1 MRVFLQK
8 KLDGSLAS
16 GCETSEA
23 LLRKLSA
30 GEAIE
35 VDWKTRN
42 TRSVRWHRR
51 YWALCN
57 LIYQNVERITV
68 AGEVIEFN
76 STDKVHLTL
85 KGLAGLVDGVIVL
98 PDGQRAYL
106 IRSIA
111 FDAMTADEWADAWKK
126 MMDVVHQNILPQVS
140 IADIEN
146 EIAKVAA

>member
-8 KLDGSLAS
+8 SVAGLKP

-23 LLRKLSA
+23 LMRKLSI

-57 LIYQNVERITV
+57 LIYQSVEGVTI
-68 AGEVIEFN
+68 AGEYVEFN
-76 STDKVHLTL
+76 SVDKVHLTI

-98 PDGQRAYL
+98 PDGVRAYL

-111 FDAMTADEWADAWKK
+111 FDAMTAEEWSKAWDQLVIATHK
-126 MMDVVHQNILPQVS
+126 HILPQVT
-140 IADIEN
+140 IADLEN

>member
-8 KLDGSLAS
+8 KLTGLAP

-23 LLRKLSA
+23 LMRKLGI

-57 LIYQNVERITV
+57 MIYQNVERITV

-76 STDKVHLTL
+76 SVDKVHLTL

-98 PDGQRAYL
+98 PTGERAYL

-111 FDAMTADEWADAWKK
+111 FDAMTAEEWADAWKK
-126 MMDVVHQNILPQVS
+126 IVDVVHAKILPNVS
-140 IADIEN
+140 IAEIEN
-146 EIAKVAA
+146 QIAEVAA

>member
-1 MRVFLQK
+1 MRAFFAK
-8 KLDGSLAS
+8 RLDGSFVAA
-16 GCETSEA
+16 CETSETYV
-23 LLRKLSA
+23 RKVSP

-35 VDWKTRN
+35 VDLKTRN

-57 LIYQNVERITV
+57 MIYQNVERITI

-76 STDKVHLTL
+76 SVDKVHLTL
-85 KGLAGLVDGVIVL
+85 KSLAGLVDGVIVL
-98 PDGQRAYL
+98 PDGTRAYL

-126 MMDVVHQNILPQVS
+126 MLDVVHQYILPSVA
-140 IADIEN
+140 IASIEN
-146 EIAKVAA
+146 EIARIAA

>member
-8 KLDGSLAS
+8 ALSGHLAPA
-16 GCETSEA
+16 CETSEQLA
-23 LLRKLSA
+23 RKLA
-30 GEAIE
+30 PGEAIE

-57 LIYQNVERITV
+57 MIYQNVERITI

-76 STDKVHLTL
+76 SVDKVHLTL
-85 KGLAGLVDGVIVL
+85 KSLAGLVDGVIVL
-98 PDGQRAYL
+98 PDGTRAYL

-126 MMDVVHQNILPQVS
+126 MLDVVHQHILPSVE
-140 IADIEN
+140 IAAIEN
-146 EIAKVAA
+146 EIARIAA